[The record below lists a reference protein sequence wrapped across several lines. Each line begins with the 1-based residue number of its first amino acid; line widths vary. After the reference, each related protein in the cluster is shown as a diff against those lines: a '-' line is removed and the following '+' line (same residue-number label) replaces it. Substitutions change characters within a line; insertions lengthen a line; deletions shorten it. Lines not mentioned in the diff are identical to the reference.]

1 MLIKL
6 DLSFKSDFFSPLL
19 LQGIVC
25 HKKKK
30 KALFPLAVKLKPS
43 KKLRERELK
52 VIIRISGGFWLG
64 CEGLLSLHVGML
76 QRSARSK
83 ALLSSQLMY
92 CLISGK
98 IGKREI
104 QLKFQ

>member
-30 KALFPLAVKLKPS
+30 GFVPFGSQAKAIKEAQG
-43 KKLRERELK
+43 EELK